1 MSGPTQRSLF
11 QDGVENMWFPTKSAM
26 DRAMLLRILEDH
38 DAASA
43 AKGGPIGDAAELQSR
58 PNLGMVY
65 SMLTDCHRQ
74 AVTVSRGVWAL
85 VAISVFVAFRLAT

>member
-1 MSGPTQRSLF
+1 ML
-11 QDGVENMWFPTKSAM
+11 FPTKAAM

-38 DAASA
+38 DALSA
-43 AKGGPIGDAAELQSR
+43 AKGGSKEGTPELQSR

-85 VAISVFVAFRLAT
+85 VAIGVFVAFRLAT

>member
-1 MSGPTQRSLF
+1 MF
-11 QDGVENMWFPTKSAM
+11 FPTRAAM
-26 DRAMLLRILEDH
+26 DRALLLRILEGH
-38 DAASA
+38 EANVVPAGEQGNERASVDLSA
-43 AKGGPIGDAAELQSR
+43 P

-85 VAISVFVAFRLAT
+85 VLVCLLVVARLAT

>member
-1 MSGPTQRSLF
+1 ML
-11 QDGVENMWFPTKSAM
+11 FPTKAAM
-26 DRAMLLRILEDH
+26 DRASLLRILEDH
-38 DAASA
+38 DAAST
-43 AKGGPIGDAAELQSR
+43 AKGGPTGAPPELQSR

-85 VAISVFVAFRLAT
+85 VAIGVFVAFRLAT

>member
-1 MSGPTQRSLF
+1 
-11 QDGVENMWFPTKSAM
+11 MWFPTKSAM
-26 DRAMLLRILEDH
+26 DRAILLRILEDH

-43 AKGGPIGDAAELQSR
+43 AKDEPMRTAPELQGR
-58 PNLGMVY
+58 ANLGMVY

-85 VAISVFVAFRLAT
+85 VVIGMFVAFRLAT